1 MADEFITQ
9 HKCTD
14 AIVILVVIASLI
26 ILRYVYLLKT
36 NENSERKLIRND
48 IMNRVVVDL
57 SGQRLSWWR
66 ISHFLMY
73 FVLGFLFPQC
83 WLFLVVVGF
92 LWELFEFAVQF
103 FAYQD
108 RHRFSDND
116 YRQHQTTTATTV
128 PAIDYDTVWW
138 TGSFQD
144 IVYNLLGLFA
154 GVMLARLVR

>member
-1 MADEFITQ
+1 MPTIETSKQ
-9 HKCTD
+9 SCTG

-26 ILRYVYLLKT
+26 VLRYVYLLKT
-36 NENSERKLIRND
+36 NEHSERKLIHND
-48 IMNRVVVDL
+48 VMNRIVIDL

-73 FVLGFLFPQC
+73 FILGFLFPKC
-83 WLFLVVVGF
+83 WLFLVIVGF
-92 LWELFEFAVQF
+92 LWEVFEFTIQY
-103 FAYQD
+103 FAYQNN
-108 RHRFSDND
+108 RTT
-116 YRQHQTTTATTV
+116 YRQQSAA

-154 GVMLARLVR
+154 GVMLARIL

>member
-1 MADEFITQ
+1 MPTTETSKQ
-9 HKCTD
+9 SCTG

-26 ILRYVYLLKT
+26 VLRYVYLLKT
-36 NENSERKLIRND
+36 NEHSERKLIHND
-48 IMNRVVVDL
+48 VMNRIVIDL

-83 WLFLVVVGF
+83 WLFLVIVGF
-92 LWELFEFAVQF
+92 LWEVFEFTIQY
-103 FAYQD
+103 FAYQN
-108 RHRFSDND
+108 RRTVDNQNRQS
-116 YRQHQTTTATTV
+116 YRQQTAS

-144 IVYNLLGLFA
+144 IVYNLLGLFV
-154 GVMLARLVR
+154 GVMLARIIR

>member
-1 MADEFITQ
+1 MANEIIQ
-9 HKCTD
+9 QNCTG

-26 ILRYVYLLKT
+26 VLRYVYLLKT
-36 NENSERKLIRND
+36 NQNSERKLIHND
-48 IMNRVVVDL
+48 IMNRIVVDL

-83 WLFLVVVGF
+83 WLFLVVIGF
-92 LWELFEFAVQF
+92 FWELFEFAVQF

-108 RHRFSDND
+108 RHRIDNRDND
-116 YRQHQTTTATTV
+116 ASYRQQQTAA

-154 GVMLARLVR
+154 GVMLARLIR